1 LEPTTTTNK
10 YTRKLSSHV
19 LAASAG
25 AYAMFFAD
33 YHVEGMEHQDHVFS
47 NIRTDARDFIDR
59 TIYGIPT
66 STATSTTSSTTN
78 RELRENVQV
87 VAAAAAAAANDSK

>member
-1 LEPTTTTNK
+1 M
-10 YTRKLSSHV
+10 SSHV

-25 AYAMFFAD
+25 VYAMFFAD
-33 YHVEGMEHQDHVFS
+33 YHVEGMEQQDHVFS

-66 STATSTTSSTTN
+66 STTTTSTTNSSTITN
-78 RELRENVQV
+78 RELQEKVQGV
-87 VAAAAAAAANDSK
+87 PARAAAANDSK